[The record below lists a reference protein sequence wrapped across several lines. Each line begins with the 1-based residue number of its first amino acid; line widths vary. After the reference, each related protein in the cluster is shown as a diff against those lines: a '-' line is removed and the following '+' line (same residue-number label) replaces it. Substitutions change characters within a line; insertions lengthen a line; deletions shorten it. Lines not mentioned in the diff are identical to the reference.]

1 MEDGIQNFW
10 HIIPQRTLV
19 LISGY
24 ARAGKDT
31 LGDGILEWSEK
42 NSCKINFAESL
53 KDSANVWLDCLG
65 LKGDFHDEQFK
76 TANRDILVTL
86 GEFARSIDA
95 GVFARELADQVVHS
109 YDDDGIPHE
118 TVICTD
124 WRYLNE
130 LTTCQQFLIPMGWKI
145 KTVYVETT
153 GQKAA
158 NATELNSISEIRGL
172 INFDQEYYFAENC
185 RNKILAEG
193 RMLAKQWML

>member
-42 NSCKINFAESL
+42 NSCKINFAEAL

-95 GVFARELADQVVHS
+95 GVFARELADQVLHS

-118 TVICTD
+118 TVVCTD

-145 KTVYVETT
+145 KTVYIETY

-158 NATELNSISEIRGL
+158 NATELNSIGEIKDL
-172 INFDQEYYFAENC
+172 INFDQEYYFQGES